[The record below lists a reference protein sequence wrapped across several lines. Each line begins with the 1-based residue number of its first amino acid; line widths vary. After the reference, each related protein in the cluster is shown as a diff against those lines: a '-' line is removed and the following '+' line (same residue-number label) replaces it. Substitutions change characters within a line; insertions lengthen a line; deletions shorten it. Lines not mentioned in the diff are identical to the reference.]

1 MILSSV
7 TNPLN
12 KLLLFICLLLLS
24 FSLGFGYLSYS
35 FSKQIGEL
43 EESLTNCTSI
53 NRSLVLDVEKATK
66 SCSIV
71 DVINT
76 ENIQEQREIDT
87 KKEELVEKVDSL
99 PSIQS
104 KAPQKATD
112 KESSYVEDDG
122 VVHLDGRLPDE
133 LIKLLQ
139 QSYNSV
145 QEQSTPN
152 PR

>member
-1 MILSSV
+1 M
-7 TNPLN
+7 NR
-12 KLLLFICLLLLS
+12 LFIITIVVLLS
-24 FSLGFGYLSYS
+24 LTSLFGYLSYS
-35 FSKQIGEL
+35 FYGD
-43 EESLTNCTSI
+43 
-53 NRSLVLDVEKATK
+53 RSTLKADVDRLVKANATLVSDVEKASK
-66 SCSIV
+66 SCLIV
-71 DVINT
+71 DEINRKHN
-76 ENIQEQREIDT
+76 EEQKALDE

-104 KAPQKATD
+104 KAPKKATD

-122 VVHLDGRLPDE
+122 VVHLDSRLPDE